1 MKSILMLQDKNLLI
15 RSILCNCITSQHL
28 LLDEV
33 LPKSYFTSTMLQS
46 CNLSKFVFGNSQSSN
61 FVTVKKIQNSS
72 SSFSFFT
79 CFIGAEKHTIMC
91 FKTIPCNFLKKLPIH
106 FSNSVFS
113 LWPTCLESVNTPFE
127 YLRKM
132 KTILR

>member
-1 MKSILMLQDKNLLI
+1 MKLILMLQDKNLLI

-61 FVTVKKIQNSS
+61 FVTGKKKNQK
-72 SSFSFFT
+72 SSFSFSFFI

-91 FKTIPCNFLKKLPIH
+91 FRKKIPAIFKNFPYSFFNFRLFIMANIVWKVLIP
-106 FSNSVFS
+106 
-113 LWPTCLESVNTPFE
+113 PFG
-127 YLRKM
+127 YLQ
-132 KTILR
+132 

>member
-1 MKSILMLQDKNLLI
+1 MILILMLQDENLLI

-28 LLDEV
+28 LLEEV

-61 FVTVKKIQNSS
+61 FVTGKKKNQKSS
-72 SSFSFFT
+72 SSFSFSFFT

-91 FKTIPCNFLKKLPIH
+91 FKTIPCNFLKKITYSFFKFRLFIMANM
-106 FSNSVFS
+106 FGK
-113 LWPTCLESVNTPFE
+113 C
-127 YLRKM
+127 
-132 KTILR
+132 